1 MQIMA
6 GMMELNGC
14 RIIVKEIAGGKMVL
28 DTRIKSYDPIRKV
41 VKVSAGSLDN
51 RMEHAVTVIIFG
63 PNGSLVEATGNLR
76 KVIIANEVEIELGR
90 SKNGEKRKHVRYPL
104 KEKGYIEEE
113 TFEKIKKFRKIFKG
127 IELNSREV
135 LFEKIPEA
143 IYGNIDDNAYE
154 KCTQEVLKIKKCM
167 SENLY
172 FTKIKTATDIKK
184 IFGEKAND
192 SLGECLKTWYVE
204 QSEKAKSHIFSE
216 NITGFMTYIGQLKTN
231 DELEIVSRVCKIIS
245 GIYINDW
252 KNDSF
257 EQFMDELVRVKASV
271 EAVKENNESGSGE
284 NRIYIENGGNKVERF
299 YETDDDDSTSY
310 FLQNAIEEALEE
322 FGDTLELNQKV
333 SVLAK
338 ALEDLLSK

>member
-1 MQIMA
+1 
-6 GMMELNGC
+6 
-14 RIIVKEIAGGKMVL
+14 
-28 DTRIKSYDPIRKV
+28 
-41 VKVSAGSLDN
+41 
-51 RMEHAVTVIIFG
+51 
-63 PNGSLVEATGNLR
+63 
-76 KVIIANEVEIELGR
+76 
-90 SKNGEKRKHVRYPL
+90 
-104 KEKGYIEEE
+104 
-113 TFEKIKKFRKIFKG
+113 
-127 IELNSREV
+127 
-135 LFEKIPEA
+135 
-143 IYGNIDDNAYE
+143 
-154 KCTQEVLKIKKCM
+154 M

-271 EAVKENNESGSGE
+271 EAVKENNESGSGD